1 LLNKFLEIKLVP
13 GDELRIHD
21 PANTFSLRGFIVKI
35 EIDDEVHLELEK
47 SERKLDS
54 GIYTIEFVWKGTY
67 FKRMLD
73 GLYSL
78 VNDESSLSSYLYYK
92 ILGHNLE
99 EKKFNYNIP
108 KDLSVKGLP
117 EMNYFQTLGIKK
129 ALLSPLFLIQ
139 GPPGT
144 GKTVTSAAIVYHL
157 ANLKVGKVLVCAPSN
172 IAADQLSEKISK
184 TGLKVVRLCA
194 KSRESISTRVE
205 HLSLHNQIKSLY
217 QNSKDNKR
225 LVELMKMKEEGEL
238 KKDDYENYKK
248 LKSKAENEALNQA
261 EVVVTTC
268 IASFD
273 KRLNNFRF
281 PMVLVDEATQSCEGE
296 CLLPLLRG
304 AKHVILVGDHCQLGP
319 VVLCKNAAKAGL
331 KMSLFERLIKL
342 KIKPH
347 MLQVQYRMHPILSE
361 FPSNTFYS
369 GNLQNGVSA
378 EERIHYSVNFNW
390 PNPNKPMFFYHI
402 AGTEEFSASGT
413 SYLNRKE
420 AEFIEKSVTAL
431 LKSCKNLFIF

>member
-1 LLNKFLEIKLVP
+1 
-13 GDELRIHD
+13 
-21 PANTFSLRGFIVKI
+21 
-35 EIDDEVHLELEK
+35 
-47 SERKLDS
+47 
-54 GIYTIEFVWKGTY
+54 
-67 FKRMLD
+67 MLD

-117 EMNYFQTLGIKK
+117 EMNYFQTLGVKK
-129 ALLSPLFLIQ
+129 ALLSPLFLVQ

-144 GKTVTSAAIVYHL
+144 GKTVTSAAIVYHM

-184 TGLKVVRLCA
+184 TGIKVVRLCA

-217 QNSKDNKR
+217 QNTKDSKR

-248 LKSKAENEALNQA
+248 LKSKAENEVLNQA

-273 KRLNNFRF
+273 KRLNNYRF

-347 MLQVQYRMHPILSE
+347 MLQVQYRMHPMLSE
-361 FPSNTFYS
+361 FPSNTFYN

-431 LKSCKNLFIF
+431 LKSCNILTNF

>member
-1 LLNKFLEIKLVP
+1 M
-13 GDELRIHD
+13 
-21 PANTFSLRGFIVKI
+21 KI

-47 SERKLDS
+47 CDRILTN
-54 GIYTIEFVWKGTY
+54 GLFTVEFVWKGTY

-78 VNDESSLSSYLYYK
+78 VNDENSLSSYLYYK
-92 ILGHNLE
+92 LLGHNMDE
-99 EKKFNYNIP
+99 RKFNYNIS

-129 ALLSPLFLIQ
+129 ALVSPLFLIQ

-157 ANLKVGKVLVCAPSN
+157 AQLKVGKILVCAPSN

-205 HLSLHNQIKSLY
+205 HLSLHNQIKSL
-217 QNSKDNKR
+217 NPNLKENKR
-225 LVELMKMKEEGEL
+225 LVDLIKMKEEGEL

-248 LKSKAENEALNQA
+248 LKNKAENEVISTA

-347 MLQVQYRMHPILSE
+347 MLQVQYRMHPMLSE
-361 FPSNTFYS
+361 FPSNTFYN

-390 PNPNKPMFFYHI
+390 PNPSKPMFFYHI
-402 AGTEEFSASGT
+402 NGQEEFSASGT
-413 SYLNRKE
+413 SYLNRRE
-420 AEFIEKSVTAL
+420 ADFVEKCVTAL
-431 LKSCKNLFIF
+431 LKSCKLNSFVKLNFFI

>member
-1 LLNKFLEIKLVP
+1 M
-13 GDELRIHD
+13 
-21 PANTFSLRGFIVKI
+21 KI

-47 SERKLDS
+47 CDRILTN
-54 GIYTIEFVWKGTY
+54 GLFTVEFVWKGTY

-78 VNDESSLSSYLYYK
+78 VNDENSLSSYLYYK
-92 ILGHNLE
+92 LLGHNMDE
-99 EKKFNYNIP
+99 RKFNYNIS

-129 ALLSPLFLIQ
+129 ALVSPLFLIQ

-157 ANLKVGKVLVCAPSN
+157 AQLKVGKILVCAPSN

-205 HLSLHNQIKSLY
+205 HLSLHNQIKSL
-217 QNSKDNKR
+217 NPNLKENKR
-225 LVELMKMKEEGEL
+225 LVDLIKMKEEGEL

-248 LKSKAENEALNQA
+248 LKNKAENEVISTA

-347 MLQVQYRMHPILSE
+347 MLQVQYRMHPMLSE
-361 FPSNTFYS
+361 FPSNTFYN

-390 PNPNKPMFFYHI
+390 PNPSKPMFFYHI
-402 AGTEEFSASGT
+402 NGQEEFSASGT
-413 SYLNRKE
+413 SYLNRRE
-420 AEFIEKSVTAL
+420 ADFVEKCVTAL
-431 LKSCKNLFIF
+431 LKSCKLN